1 MNNWIKVNAS
11 LRTNPK
17 LVTVASQ
24 LSVTCVTAL
33 GAICHVWMIADEHA
47 DENGLIKFMS
57 AASLDA
63 LIGIE
68 GLAKAL
74 ESVGWLEDLGVS
86 LVMPDYAQ
94 HNGST
99 GKTRAEAQKRKAKSR
114 AKVTPVTKKRDAGHK
129 RVIPDDIRER
139 EDSLLDKSK
148 REVPAVS
155 KSKAKG
161 SVEEIETYCVEQG
174 LPAGQGQLLVDKW
187 EGSGWKVGGN
197 SMKCWRSTIRNWK
210 SRGYLPM
217 STARGPDRSA
227 GQIQGD
233 STAAYVANQK
243 QRQAESDARIAAS
256 TPEGEIF

>member
-1 MNNWIKVNAS
+1 MKRFTDTDKWRDEWFMDLS
-11 LRTNPK
+11 LIHKAAWQYVLDRCDSIGHWKQNFR
-17 LVTVASQ
+17 L
-24 LSVTCVTAL
+24 
-33 GAICHVWMIADEHA
+33 ADFE
-47 DENGLIKFMS
+47 
-57 AASLDA
+57 
-63 LIGIE
+63 IG
-68 GLAKAL
+68 
-74 ESVGWLEDLGVS
+74 ESVDWNEF
-86 LVMPDYAQ
+86 LVICGDRI
-94 HNGST
+94 H
-99 GKTRAEAQKRKAKSR
+99 
-114 AKVTPVTKKRDAGHK
+114 VTKEGYWFVVAFVDFQYGVLKESCRPHQSY
-129 RVIPDDIRER
+129 IRQLKER
-139 EDSLLDKSK
+139 NLHTLTKGYAKGFKTLKEKETEKDMDKEK
-148 REVPAVS
+148 ETDKEKDKLPAVS
-155 KSKAKG
+155 KSKARG

-243 QRQAESDARIAAS
+243 QRQAESDARIAAA